1 MRKRQ
6 KCIIFHRVSYRKVR
20 CHKPFFNGAPSFV
33 QIRSRAPLRTT
44 LYAYPIV
51 RTDPLQRAAEQSRR
65 ISRSLS
71 EKLLF
76 LLFFFLNCQ
85 QNHCDVLPTHGR
97 FLVRQEKDRT
107 SSRTP
112 PDKSRG
118 EYVERQRAPFAR
130 RSRLRSRGGKDCS
143 RRVF

>member
-71 EKLLF
+71 ERLLRHTAIDNVHF
-76 LLFFFLNCQ
+76 PSFFFFLNCQ
-85 QNHCDVLPTHGR
+85 ENHCDVLPNHGR

-112 PDKSRG
+112 PDKS
-118 EYVERQRAPFAR
+118 QMSNDDA
-130 RSRLRSRGGKDCS
+130 LLSRGDLA
-143 RRVF
+143 